1 VNDEGYCDMAKIDNS
16 LTGQFYRKS
25 LKNTIRKTYT
35 DEELSR
41 NYEKKLGVT
50 FNMKKNDKNNRN
62 SEKMSFEKVFMM
74 KENKQPH

>member
-1 VNDEGYCDMAKIDNS
+1 MNDEGYCDMAKIDNS